1 MSGEDHN
8 HAVAHAATGLGKVRQ
23 GEETREKKGRGRRVV
38 CCGGCSPRKEKGE
51 ERVKEESG
59 RKGKGSKVEKQGA
72 SHLCPRVLQ
81 PCHHAML
88 LREEWRGWLS
98 CASMS
103 MSMRGNVMCGISC
116 HHHHDELFVCQC
128 VLQPVIPVCMC
139 VCLCAEGT
147 PVQAAGRRAHTPKKE
162 ERRESVCERRK
173 RETAGQMNQPSE
185 VKQRACVCV

>member
-8 HAVAHAATGLGKVRQ
+8 DAVAHAATGLGKVRQ

-72 SHLCPRVLQ
+72 SHLCPHVLQ
-81 PCHHAML
+81 PCHPAML
-88 LREEWRGWLS
+88 LHEEWRGGWLL

-103 MSMRGNVMCGISC
+103 MPMRGNVIHGISC

-128 VLQPVIPVCMC
+128 VLQPASPVCMC
-139 VCLCAEGT
+139 VC
-147 PVQAAGRRAHTPKKE
+147 V
-162 ERRESVCERRK
+162 
-173 RETAGQMNQPSE
+173 
-185 VKQRACVCV
+185 CVCVQRARQSRQQQQESTHTQKRRDSVGV